1 MAKQRLLDQVR
12 DKIRTLHYSIRTEQ
26 AYISWIKRFI
36 LFNNKKHPKD
46 MGKLEV
52 EAFLTHLAVKRKVSA
67 GTQNQALNAILFLYR
82 QVLTIELPWLEDVTR
97 AKKPTR
103 LPVVLTSTEVNAVL
117 SSMDGVRGLVAQ
129 LLYGSGMRLMDP
141 VRSQS

>member
-1 MAKQRLLDQVR
+1 M
-12 DKIRTLHYSIRTEQ
+12 
-26 AYISWIKRFI
+26 
-36 LFNNKKHPKD
+36 
-46 MGKLEV
+46 
-52 EAFLTHLAVKRKVSA
+52 THLAVKRKVSA

-82 QVLTIELPWLEDVTR
+82 HVLTIELPWLEDVTR

-129 LLYGSGMRLMDP
+129 LLYGSGMRLMECIRLRIKDIDFERREIM
-141 VRSQS
+141 V